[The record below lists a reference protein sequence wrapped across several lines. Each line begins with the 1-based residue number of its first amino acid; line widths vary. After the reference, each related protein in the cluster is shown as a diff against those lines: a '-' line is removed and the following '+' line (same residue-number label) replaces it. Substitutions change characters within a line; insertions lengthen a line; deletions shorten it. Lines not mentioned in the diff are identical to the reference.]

1 MTKLS
6 NDREE
11 RGKKKRRKE
20 KGREKSERS
29 QLSVINLSEDR
40 VDAGKKRKIFGRL
53 KHKKINWKKKI
64 IWTPDEKVKDF
75 FWQFA
80 FFVICSYSI
89 YLLIL
94 YIFVCDIVVCH
105 INLEIWIWKIIS
117 LNVAQI
123 PKKKGVRWN
132 LTSKLIVKKVGQNK
146 PSPRYAQFDCQH

>member
-53 KHKKINWKKKI
+53 KHKKIN
-64 IWTPDEKVKDF
+64 
-75 FWQFA
+75 
-80 FFVICSYSI
+80 
-89 YLLIL
+89 
-94 YIFVCDIVVCH
+94 
-105 INLEIWIWKIIS
+105 
-117 LNVAQI
+117 
-123 PKKKGVRWN
+123 
-132 LTSKLIVKKVGQNK
+132 
-146 PSPRYAQFDCQH
+146 